1 SMRRQGLRL
10 LFAGQWLALALVV
23 ANLPSNG
30 QQVSA
35 TLVGTVRD
43 AGGGVIPQAALSA
56 TNANTGVVTRTTS
69 DSAGNYVFTTL
80 APGVYTLTAE
90 KTGFSA
96 AVMSGISLNV
106 DQRASVDVVLQ
117 VGQVTQKIEV
127 QESAPLVDSTSA
139 SLGTVVDQ
147 QPILD

>member
-1 SMRRQGLRL
+1 MRRQGLRL

-35 TLVGTVRD
+35 TLVGTLRD
-43 AGGGVIPQAALSA
+43 AGGGVIPQAALTA

-80 APGVYTLTAE
+80 APGVYTI
-90 KTGFSA
+90 TG
-96 AVMSGISLNV
+96 
-106 DQRASVDVVLQ
+106 QR
-117 VGQVTQKIEV
+117 IRV
-127 QESAPLVDSTSA
+127 Q
-139 SLGTVVDQ
+139 
-147 QPILD
+147 